1 MADKRIIE
9 HTATTTLYN
18 DDYFLVDRATT
29 GNDGGTR
36 KIVSTRLK
44 QLFGG
49 NNFAGEWHSGTTYSK
64 DSYVTHEGKLYH
76 NIKGGSVVSVNW
88 NSSQWQEIDVSSE
101 LKKVVGSL
109 APPFDSSTN
118 YDVDDLVTFN
128 GALCKCISPHS
139 AGAWNSSHF
148 ANVKIS
154 SLLTY
159 FIMDNFT
166 DKQWEK
172 YSGSPV
178 NYTKGTVIHK
188 GLSMYR
194 CKANTTNQSWDSS
207 KWEQVDVT
215 DLINSVTALI
225 ETVLSNIAPTFSSL
239 AQYSIN
245 DFVIYN
251 NQLYICTKPHH
262 GSWYSPDF
270 SIAKIGEVL
279 EGIFHDIADVYS
291 PSGSY
296 VKGDVVNYLG
306 VPLRCIV
313 DTASS
318 PMVFSEWEQVTVA
331 QLIDEKVR

>member
-1 MADKRIIE
+1 MANANKRIIE

-29 GNDGGTR
+29 GDDGGTR
-36 KIVSTRLK
+36 KIVNTRLK

-49 NNFAGEWHSGTTYSK
+49 DNFAGKWTANTAYSK
-64 DSYVTHEGKLYH
+64 DSYVTREGKLYH
-76 NIKGGSVVSVNW
+76 NITGSTTSTTW
-88 NSSQWQEIDVSSE
+88 KASQWQEIDVSSE

-109 APPFDSSTN
+109 APTFDSSTN

-128 GALCKCISPHS
+128 GGLCRCISPHS

-148 ANVKIS
+148 ANVTVS

-166 DKQWEK
+166 DRRWEK

-178 NYTKGTVIHK
+178 HYTKGTVIHK

-215 DLINSVTALI
+215 DLINSVTVLA
-225 ETVLSNIAPTFSSL
+225 ETVLSNIAPTFSTSTSY
-239 AQYSIN
+239 AVGDY
-245 DFVIYN
+245 VIYED
-251 NQLYICTKPHH
+251 QLYECTTAHSA
-262 GSWYSPDF
+262 GVWNNADF
-270 SIAKIGEVL
+270 TSTDITTEIKDAKEDLSNETIHIDDDGM
-279 EGIFHDIADVYS
+279 FYVY
-291 PSGSY
+291 
-296 VKGDVVNYLG
+296 
-306 VPLRCIV
+306 V
-313 DTASS
+313 D
-318 PMVFSEWEQVTVA
+318 SEE
-331 QLIDEKVR
+331 